1 MQYKPQSLPRSG
13 IGVARFNTGGTTTDT
28 TVDPLAGAKT
38 GTESSLS
45 SWAGPYV
52 TDMLAKGKALA
63 ETPYEAYTGPLTAG
77 TSALQNQAFSGL
89 AGLTLPTAAQTSYT
103 PGSFNTAG
111 TATNYMSP
119 YLTGAL
125 QPQIDELNRQA
136 EIDRVKNASRMTSA
150 GSYGG
155 GRQAIME
162 SELLRN
168 KYDKL
173 NAITGKGYQD
183 AFTAGQ
189 NQFNKEEEMRRLA
202 AERAQTYGL
211 DILKNQQTA
220 GETQR
225 DIESEGILADYGQ
238 FKDERDYP
246 FKMVQY
252 MQSLLQ
258 GQPLETES
266 YSYQEPTGLTQL
278 LGGAGSI
285 LGLLEKFGIGEEQ
298 WKKLLGG
305 LTGGGTGTD
314 GTTPAGVIT
323 AEQVAEYYRNL
334 DKT

>member
-1 MQYKPQSLPRSG
+1 MTR
-13 IGVARFNTGGTTTDT
+13 
-28 TVDPLAGAKT
+28 AGA
-38 GTESSLS
+38 
-45 SWAGPYV
+45 
-52 TDMLAKGKALA
+52 
-63 ETPYEAYTGPLTAG
+63 
-77 TSALQNQAFSGL
+77 
-89 AGLTLPTAAQTSYT
+89 
-103 PGSFNTAG
+103 
-111 TATNYMSP
+111 
-119 YLTGAL
+119 
-125 QPQIDELNRQA
+125 
-136 EIDRVKNASRMTSA
+136 
-150 GSYGG
+150 YGG

-183 AFTAGQ
+183 AFTAAQ

-225 DIESEGILADYGQ
+225 DIESEGILADYNQ
-238 FKDERDYP
+238 FKEERDYP

-278 LGGAGSI
+278 LGGAGGI
-285 LGLLEKFGIGEEQ
+285 LGLLEKLG
-298 WKKLLGG
+298 LGG
-305 LTGGGTGTD
+305 SSTPK
-314 GTTPAGVIT
+314 TPAGAIT

-334 DKT
+334 GK

>member
-13 IGVARFNTGGTTTDT
+13 IGVARFNTGGTTTGT
-28 TVDPLAGAKT
+28 YVDPLAGAKT

-77 TSALQNQAFSGL
+77 TSNLQNKAFSGL
-89 AGLTLPTAAQTSYT
+89 AGLTLPTSTETSYT
-103 PGSFNTAG
+103 PGSFTGAG
-111 TATNYMSP
+111 YTPLSAAELAAGKTPTYNQASDEVLKKYMSP
-119 YLTGAL
+119 YLMGAL

-173 NAITGKGYQD
+173 NAITGKGYHD
-183 AFTAGQ
+183 AFTAAQ
-189 NQFNKEEEMRRLA
+189 NQFNEEEDRRRLA

-220 GETQR
+220 GATQR

-266 YSYQEPTGLTQL
+266 YSYQEPTGLSQLFGGAGGILDLFGKLGL
-278 LGGAGSI
+278 LGGNTADKQTGN
-285 LGLLEKFGIGEEQ
+285 
-298 WKKLLGG
+298 
-305 LTGGGTGTD
+305 TGGAKVG
-314 GTTPAGVIT
+314 
-323 AEQVAEYYRNL
+323 
-334 DKT
+334 

>member
-1 MQYKPQSLPRSG
+1 MAETY
-13 IGVARFNTGGTTTDT
+13 
-28 TVDPLAGAKT
+28 VDPLAGKQT

-52 TDMLAKGKALA
+52 GQMLAKGKALA
-63 ETPYEAYTGPLTAG
+63 ETPYETYTGPLTAG
-77 TSALQNQAFSGL
+77 ESSLQTKAFSGL
-89 AGLTLPTAAQTSYT
+89 AGLTLPTTAQTTYT
-103 PGSFNTAG
+103 PGSFTTPG

-183 AFTAGQ
+183 AFTAAQ
-189 NQFNKEEEMRRLA
+189 NQFNEEQDRLRQTT
-202 AERAQTYGL
+202 ENTRTYGL
-211 DILKNQQTA
+211 DALKAQQTA

-225 DIESEGILADYGQ
+225 AIDSEGILADYNQ
-238 FKDERDYP
+238 FKQENEYP

-258 GQPLETES
+258 GLPLATQS
-266 YSYQEPTGLTQL
+266 YSYQEPSGLSSL
-278 LGGAGSI
+278 LGG
-285 LGLLEKFGIGEEQ
+285 LGGIGKVGEIFGMDQ
-298 WKKLLGG
+298 AAWTKLLGG
-305 LTGGGTGTD
+305 LFGKSVANPA
-314 GTTPAGVIT
+314 TPAVETGSST
-323 AEQVAEYYRNL
+323 ATENIA
-334 DKT
+334 